1 MSVIFVL
8 CFRPVDA
15 DNLLSEG
22 LICVNSADGTNV
34 VLIYWCENAATLN
47 KLKYCWNVADH
58 LNHADVYTVS
68 IFREIS
74 IKD

>member
-15 DNLLSEG
+15 DSLLSEG

-34 VLIYWCENAATLN
+34 V
-47 KLKYCWNVADH
+47 
-58 LNHADVYTVS
+58 
-68 IFREIS
+68 
-74 IKD
+74 